1 MDVADKSFVT
11 VLVSTSR
18 CRQILLTGSFVPLP
32 AEISRHCS
40 DKQNVRHK
48 PKEMK
53 MLEFCLFFK
62 HLSYFEIYQKKFM
75 ASFMSSVYLKIVYY
89 KVLSTIA

>member
-1 MDVADKSFVT
+1 
-11 VLVSTSR
+11 
-18 CRQILLTGSFVPLP
+18 
-32 AEISRHCS
+32 
-40 DKQNVRHK
+40 
-48 PKEMK
+48 

-62 HLSYFEIYQKKFM
+62 HLSYFEIYQKKLM